1 MSTKLTDEVYVAE
14 LIKTYYI
21 TERKIHMKARLP
33 QGYGGGGG
41 QNLQQLA
48 RQAQKMQDQMEAAT
62 EELNA
67 KEYTASAGGGMVTVT
82 VSGELEIKKLEINPE
97 VVDPEDIEMLQD
109 LVTAAVNEAIRNA
122 NTDKEETMNKISG
135 GMNLGGFGGL
145 F

>member
-1 MSTKLTDEVYVAE
+1 
-14 LIKTYYI
+14 
-21 TERKIHMKARLP
+21 MKARLP

-82 VSGELEIKKLEINPE
+82 VSGELEIKKMEISPD
-97 VVDPEDIEMLQD
+97 VVDPDDIEMLQD
-109 LVTAAVNEAIRNA
+109 LILAAVNEALR
-122 NTDKEETMNKISG
+122 TGEEAREAAMNRMAP
-135 GMNLGGFGGL
+135 GMGMGGL

>member
-1 MSTKLTDEVYVAE
+1 
-14 LIKTYYI
+14 
-21 TERKIHMKARLP
+21 MKARLP
-33 QGYGGGGG
+33 QGYGGGGA
-41 QNLQQLA
+41 NNIQQLA

-82 VSGELEIKKLEINPE
+82 VSGELEIKKMEIAPD

-135 GMNLGGFGGL
+135 GMNLGGLGGL

>member
-1 MSTKLTDEVYVAE
+1 
-14 LIKTYYI
+14 
-21 TERKIHMKARLP
+21 MKARLP
-33 QGYGGGGG
+33 QGYGSGGA

-82 VSGELEIKKLEINPE
+82 ISGELEIKKMEISPD
-97 VVDPEDIEMLQD
+97 VVDPDDIEMLQD

-122 NTDKEETMNKISG
+122 NADKEETMNSISG
-135 GMNLGGFGGL
+135 GMNLGGLGGL

>member
-1 MSTKLTDEVYVAE
+1 
-14 LIKTYYI
+14 
-21 TERKIHMKARLP
+21 MKARLP

-67 KEYTASAGGGMVTVT
+67 KEYTASSGGGMVTVT
-82 VSGELEIKKLEINPE
+82 ISGELEVKKLEISPE

-109 LVTAAVNEAIRNA
+109 LVIAAVNEAVRNA

-135 GMNLGGFGGL
+135 GMNLGGLGGL

>member
-1 MSTKLTDEVYVAE
+1 
-14 LIKTYYI
+14 
-21 TERKIHMKARLP
+21 MKARLP
-33 QGYGGGGG
+33 QGYGSGGG

-67 KEYTASAGGGMVTVT
+67 KEYTASAGGGMVNVT
-82 VSGELEIKKLEINPE
+82 VSGELEIKKMEISPE
-97 VVDPEDIEMLQD
+97 VVDPDDIEMLQD

-122 NTDKEETMNKISG
+122 NTDKEETMEKISG
-135 GMNLGGFGGL
+135 GMNIGGLGGL